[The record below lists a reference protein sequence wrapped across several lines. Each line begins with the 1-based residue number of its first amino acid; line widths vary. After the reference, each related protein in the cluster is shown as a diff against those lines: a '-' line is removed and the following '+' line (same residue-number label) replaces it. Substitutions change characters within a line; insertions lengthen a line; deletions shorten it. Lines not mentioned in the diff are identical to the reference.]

1 MKWDWGAV
9 RDFMPHF
16 WDGLLVT
23 LQALALGSL
32 ISFALGLVWA
42 LLMRA
47 PTLPHARTSS
57 RGWYPLVRWPVG
69 VVTEFVR
76 DTPLLV
82 QLFFLFYV
90 LPEWGLTFSALTT
103 GVVAIGL
110 HYSTYTMQVYRAG
123 IEAVPAGQW
132 EAATALSLPARRTW
146 TAVILPQAIRRVVPA
161 LGNYVIS
168 MLKDTPMLMAITVL
182 DMLGEAR
189 LFSQQH
195 FQFTEPLT
203 VIGVAFVLISCPASL
218 LLRALERRL
227 VR

>member
-1 MKWDWGAV
+1 MNWDWSAV
-9 RDFMPHF
+9 GDFMPHF

-32 ISFALGLVWA
+32 IAFALGLVWA
-42 LLMRA
+42 LLMRT
-47 PTLPHARTSS
+47 PTR
-57 RGWYPLVRWPVG
+57 WVRWPVG

-76 DTPLLV
+76 NTPLLV

-90 LPEWGLTFSALTT
+90 LPEWNIAFSALTT

-123 IEAVPAGQW
+123 IEGVPVGQW
-132 EAATALSLPARRTW
+132 EAATALSLPVRRTW

-161 LGNYVIS
+161 LGNYVIA
-168 MLKDTPMLMAITVL
+168 MLKDTPMLMTITVL
-182 DMLGEAR
+182 EMLGEAR
-189 LFSQQH
+189 LYSQQH

-203 VIGVAFVLISCPASL
+203 VIGVAFILISYPASL

>member
-1 MKWDWGAV
+1 MKWDWSAV
-9 RDFMPHF
+9 SGFMPHL

-23 LQALALGSL
+23 VQILALGSL

-42 LLMRA
+42 LLMRV
-47 PTLPHARTSS
+47 PS
-57 RGWYPLVRWPVG
+57 RWVTWPVG

-76 DTPLLV
+76 NTPLLV

-103 GVVAIGL
+103 GVFAIGL

-123 IEAVPAGQW
+123 IEAVPVGQW
-132 EAATALSLPARRTW
+132 EAATALNLPLHRTW
-146 TAVILPQAIRRVVPA
+146 TAVILPQAVRRVVPA

-168 MLKDTPMLMAITVL
+168 MLKDTPMVMAITVL
-182 DMLGEAR
+182 EMLGQAR
-189 LFSQQH
+189 LYSQEH

-203 VIGVAFVLISCPASL
+203 VIGVAFIVISYLASL
-218 LLRALERRL
+218 ALRALERRL
-227 VR
+227 AH

>member
-1 MKWDWGAV
+1 VKWDWSAV
-9 RDFMPHF
+9 REFMPHF

-23 LQALALGSL
+23 LQALVLGSL
-32 ISFALGLVWA
+32 ISFTLGLVWT
-42 LLMRA
+42 LLI
-47 PTLPHARTSS
+47 RTPS
-57 RGWYPLVRWPVG
+57 RFVRWPVG

-76 DTPLLV
+76 NTPLLV

-103 GVVAIGL
+103 GVFAIGL

-132 EAATALSLPARRTW
+132 EAATALSLPVRRTW
-146 TAVILPQAIRRVVPA
+146 TVVILPQALRRVVPP
-161 LGNYVIS
+161 LGNYVIA
-168 MLKDTPMLMAITVL
+168 MLKDTPILMSITVL
-182 DMLGEAR
+182 EMLGRAR

-203 VIGVAFVLISCPASL
+203 VIGVAFVLISYPASL

>member
-1 MKWDWGAV
+1 MNWDWSAV
-9 RDFMPHF
+9 GDFMPHF

-23 LQALALGSL
+23 LQALVFGSM

-42 LLMRA
+42 LLMRT
-47 PTLPHARTSS
+47 PS
-57 RGWYPLVRWPVG
+57 RWVRWPVG
-69 VVTEFVR
+69 VVTEFIR
-76 DTPLLV
+76 NTPLLV

-90 LPEWGLTFSALTT
+90 LPEWNITFSAMTT

-123 IEAVPAGQW
+123 IEGVPAGQW
-132 EAATALSLPARRTW
+132 EAATALNLPMTRTW

-168 MLKDTPMLMAITVL
+168 MLKDTPLLMAITVL

-189 LFSQQH
+189 LFSQQN

-203 VIGVAFVLISCPASL
+203 VIGVAFILISYPASL
-218 LLRALERRL
+218 LMRALERRL

>member
-1 MKWDWGAV
+1 MKWDWSAV
-9 RDFMPHF
+9 SDFMPHF

-23 LQALALGSL
+23 LQILVLGSL
-32 ISFALGLVWA
+32 VSFALGLVWA
-42 LLMRA
+42 LLMRV
-47 PTLPHARTSS
+47 PS
-57 RGWYPLVRWPVG
+57 RFVTWPVG

-76 DTPLLV
+76 NTPLLV

-90 LPEWGLTFSALTT
+90 LPEWDITFSALTT

-123 IEAVPAGQW
+123 IEGVPVGQW
-132 EAATALSLPARRTW
+132 EAATALSLPVKRTW

-168 MLKDTPMLMAITVL
+168 MLKDTPLLMAITVL
-182 DMLGEAR
+182 EMLGEAR
-189 LFSQQH
+189 LFSQQN

-203 VIGVAFVLISCPASL
+203 VIGLAFIVISYLASL
-218 LLRALERRL
+218 ALRALERRL
-227 VR
+227 AH

>member
-1 MKWDWGAV
+1 MTWDWNAV
-9 RDFMPHF
+9 GGFLPYF
-16 WDGLLVT
+16 WQGLLVT
-23 LQALALGSL
+23 LKVLALGSL
-32 ISFALGLVWA
+32 LSFTLGLVWA
-42 LLMRA
+42 LLMR
-47 PTLPHARTSS
+47 LPS
-57 RGWYPLVRWPVG
+57 RWVRWPVG
-69 VVTEFVR
+69 TVTEFVR
-76 DTPLLV
+76 NTPLLV

-132 EAATALSLPARRTW
+132 EAATALSLSRRRTW
-146 TAVILPQAIRRVVPA
+146 TAVILPQAVRRVVPA

-168 MLKDTPMLMAITVL
+168 MLKDTPMLMVITVL
-182 DMLGEAR
+182 EMLGRAR

-203 VIGVAFVLISCPASL
+203 VIGVAFIVLSYLASL

>member
-1 MKWDWGAV
+1 MTWDWSAV
-9 RDFMPHF
+9 REFMPHF

-23 LQALALGSL
+23 LQALVLGSL
-32 ISFALGLVWA
+32 ISFSLGLVWT

-47 PTLPHARTSS
+47 PTR
-57 RGWYPLVRWPVG
+57 WVRWPVG

-76 DTPLLV
+76 NTPLLV

-103 GVVAIGL
+103 GVFAIGL

-123 IEAVPAGQW
+123 IEAVPVGQW

-146 TAVILPQAIRRVVPA
+146 FAVILPQAVRRVVPP

-168 MLKDTPMLMAITVL
+168 MLKDTPILMSITVL
-182 DMLGEAR
+182 EMLGQAR

-195 FQFTEPLT
+195 FQFTEPVT
-203 VIGVAFVLISCPASL
+203 VIGVAFIVISYLASL
-218 LLRALERRL
+218 LLRTLERRL

>member
-1 MKWDWGAV
+1 VKWDWSAV
-9 RDFMPHF
+9 SEFMPHF

-23 LQALALGSL
+23 LEALVLGSL
-32 ISFALGLVWA
+32 ISFSLGLVWT
-42 LLMRA
+42 LLMRT
-47 PTLPHARTSS
+47 PTR
-57 RGWYPLVRWPVG
+57 WVRWPVG

-76 DTPLLV
+76 NTPLLV

-103 GVVAIGL
+103 GVLAIGL

-123 IEAVPAGQW
+123 IEAVPVGQW
-132 EAATALSLPARRTW
+132 EAATALNLPARRTW
-146 TAVILPQAIRRVVPA
+146 TVVILPQALRRVVPP

-168 MLKDTPMLMAITVL
+168 MLKDTPILMSITVL
-182 DMLGEAR
+182 EMLGQAR

-195 FQFTEPLT
+195 FQFTEPVT
-203 VIGVAFVLISCPASL
+203 VIGVAFIVISYLASL
-218 LLRALERRL
+218 LLRTLERRL

>member
-1 MKWDWGAV
+1 MTWDWSAV
-9 RDFMPHF
+9 REFMPHF

-23 LQALALGSL
+23 LQALVLGSL
-32 ISFALGLVWA
+32 ISFSLGLVWA
-42 LLMRA
+42 LLMRT
-47 PTLPHARTSS
+47 PTR
-57 RGWYPLVRWPVG
+57 WVRWPVG

-76 DTPLLV
+76 NTPLLV

-103 GVVAIGL
+103 GVFAIGL

-146 TAVILPQAIRRVVPA
+146 FAVILPQAVRRVVPP

-168 MLKDTPMLMAITVL
+168 MLKDTPILVSITVL
-182 DMLGEAR
+182 EMLGQAR

-203 VIGVAFVLISCPASL
+203 VIGVAFVVISYLASL
-218 LLRALERRL
+218 LLRTLERRL